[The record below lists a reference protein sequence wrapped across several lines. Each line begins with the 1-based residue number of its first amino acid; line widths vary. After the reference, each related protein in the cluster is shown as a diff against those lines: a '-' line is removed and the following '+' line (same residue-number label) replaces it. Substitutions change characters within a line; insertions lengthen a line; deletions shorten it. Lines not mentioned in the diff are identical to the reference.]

1 MSGYN
6 WTDEQLLAIE
16 EKGTDLLVSAAAGSG
31 KTAVLTERIIRQLID
46 TKNPVDITDF
56 LIVTFTVSATTEVR
70 EKLSRAIRN
79 AYQENKS
86 LKRLKRQILNL
97 PSAKILTIDSFC
109 KFIVNECSKQLNIP
123 ADFQLGDE
131 SELNV
136 ITSSVI
142 SEVLD
147 SFFDGYE
154 GEYLFDTSYLPASV
168 KRGFLS
174 VVEAFTTQKSFDL
187 LNDTVIGMYNKLVKY
202 PDPINRAKSYLQ
214 EYDSMLQEHYV
225 QKSGV
230 SFFDTRL
237 GKFVIDD
244 VKESLHVA
252 IKYFEEAEAL
262 LSPFDEM
269 CAKYSP
275 AIQDDIA
282 AATRLSAN
290 DGSELV
296 KALST
301 YSATR
306 LAPYRSKNDEEK
318 RAQEKFKSLRDTAK
332 DLITSL
338 KKKYPIYDEE
348 KLFLQVATTF
358 SIANELFSVVIEFYQ
373 RLWKAKVE
381 KKTFSFDDVAQL
393 AYKALIRD
401 GSYDKTT
408 RQFERTDYARELGE
422 KFHEILIDEYQ
433 DVNEL
438 QDAIFRAISNSHNRF
453 MVGDLK
459 QSIYK
464 FRGATPEIFI
474 EYRNTFSPISS
485 TDETPR
491 LIALQRN
498 FRSDSAVIDFV
509 NSLFEVIM
517 NYRSEDVYRKDD
529 YLTFSKS
536 EDMKLPT
543 EISIFNTE
551 SEYEYVADK
560 ILETVNGDQSFNF
573 GDICILARKHDSLK
587 NVQKVLSG
595 RGIPSDYTPNEK
607 FFTSFEIHTIHSLLK
622 AIDNPTD
629 DVSLLSALTSP
640 IFSFSPID
648 ILTVRRLAPYGDIY
662 FAIRDYN
669 GGNPELQKK
678 CQRVINKL
686 KYWHNKSK
694 VISSDAFIWWLYKET
709 HLPTFVKKMDNGE
722 QRKENL
728 LAFYNIASKY
738 EEREFNGITKFL
750 SYLDAFINSKSKLGK
765 RTQENNSVHL
775 MTIHESK
782 GLEFPV
788 CFYVSSSSLISRA
801 DERKKI
807 VMSEVFGPT
816 FAIPVGELGGKLNTY
831 AEKAAIAETREGTV
845 DEELRLLYVA
855 LTRAKNKL
863 FITADTDIAG
873 LRKYLELATVNRT
886 AFIHSVKNASSMFKI
901 IGLGLYTE
909 PIFKK
914 VLDSFC
920 EENATVSSENLTVN
934 LFNDY
939 EPLFLTNTEVEKS
952 EEERPVT
959 IKPED
964 ISFALKPV
972 SNPLLTETPFK
983 ISVSSI
989 REGLLDEGAEATV
1002 ASVKKYP
1009 DFTSLD
1015 SSNLSSFTGTAMHV
1029 FMQFCDFKACV
1040 ENGTEAEAERLVKYG
1055 FITEEQKNVLN
1066 HLTLSAFF
1074 NSKTY
1079 KSICKAKRIEREKRY
1094 TLLLPSSKFYT
1105 DEDKKASLDAL
1116 GKKTLI
1122 QGVIDCYFVNEDN
1135 TVTLIDFKTDNVSVN
1150 GGEKVLRER
1159 HSHQIQMYK
1168 EAIEEIEGLKV
1179 SKAVIYSFCLS
1190 KEIEI

>member
-1 MSGYN
+1 MGGYN
-6 WTDEQLLAIE
+6 WTDQQLLAIE

-31 KTAVLTERIIRQLID
+31 KTAVLTERIIRQLTD
-46 TKNPVDITDF
+46 LKNPVDITDF

-86 LKRLKRQILNL
+86 LKCLKRQILNL

-123 ADFQLGDE
+123 TDFQLGEE
-131 SELNV
+131 SELNMIV
-136 ITSSVI
+136 SSVI

-147 SFFDGYE
+147 DFFDGYKRE
-154 GEYLFDTSYLPASV
+154 LLFDTSYLPQNV
-168 KRGFLS
+168 KKGFLS
-174 VVEAFTTQKSFDL
+174 VVETFTTQKSFDL

-202 PDPINRAKSYLQ
+202 PDPLNRAKSYLS
-214 EYDSMLQEHYV
+214 EYDSMLREHYAE
-225 QKSGV
+225 KSGL
-230 SFFDTRL
+230 SFFDTKL
-237 GKFVIDD
+237 GRFVTDD
-244 VKESLHVA
+244 IKESVNVA

-262 LSPFDEM
+262 ISPFEEM

-282 AATRLSAN
+282 STTRLASKN
-290 DGSELV
+290 GSELV
-296 KALST
+296 KALSS
-301 YSATR
+301 YSAIR
-306 LAPYRSKNDEEK
+306 LAPYRSKNEDE
-318 RAQEKFKSLRDTAK
+318 RLAQDKFKALRDTAK
-332 DLITSL
+332 ELIANL

-358 SIANELFSVVIEFYQ
+358 SIANELFSVVTEFYQ

-381 KKTFSFDDVAQL
+381 KKIFSFDDVAQL
-393 AYKALIRD
+393 AYKALIKD
-401 GSYDKTT
+401 GSYDKVT
-408 RQFERTDYARELGE
+408 RQFERTDYAKELGE

-498 FRSDSAVIDFV
+498 FRSDGSVIDFV

-529 YLTFSKS
+529 YLTFSKE

-543 EISIFNTE
+543 EISIFNTDG
-551 SEYEYVADK
+551 EYEYAADK
-560 ILETVNGDQSFNF
+560 ILEIVNGDKRFDF

-587 NVQKVLSG
+587 EVQKVLSD
-595 RGIPSDYTPNEK
+595 RGIPSDYTPSEK

-622 AIDNPTD
+622 AIDNPSD

-640 IFSFSPID
+640 IFSFTPID
-648 ILTVRRLAPYGDIY
+648 ILSVRRLAPYGDIY

-669 GGNPELQKK
+669 GGNPELEGKCKK
-678 CQRVINKL
+678 VISKL
-686 KYWHNKSK
+686 KYWHNKSR
-694 VISSDAFIWWLYKET
+694 VLSSDAFIWWLYKET
-709 HLPTFVKKMDNGE
+709 HLPTLVKKMDGGE

-728 LAFYNIASKY
+728 LAFYNIALKY

-750 SYLDAFINSKSKLGK
+750 TYLDAFINSKSKLGK
-765 RTQENNSVHL
+765 RTQDGNSVHL

-831 AEKAAIAETREGTV
+831 AEKAAVAETREGTV

-863 FITADTDIAG
+863 FITADAEIAG
-873 LRKYLELATVNRT
+873 LKKYLELSTVNRT
-886 AFIHSVKNASSMFKI
+886 AFIHSVKNASSMLKI
-901 IGLGLYTE
+901 IGLGLYSE
-909 PIFKK
+909 PLFKK
-914 VLDSFC
+914 ALDAYC
-920 EENATVSSENLTVN
+920 EENVSVSNDGLTVN
-934 LFNDY
+934 LFNNY
-939 EPLFLTNTEVEKS
+939 EPLGLMNTAVETSK
-952 EEERPVT
+952 EENLVAILPQ
-959 IKPED
+959 D
-964 ISFALKPV
+964 ISLAMKPIGNAV
-972 SNPLLTETPFK
+972 LTETPYK
-983 ISVSSI
+983 ISVSNI
-989 REGLLDEGAEATV
+989 REGLLDEGAEATIT
-1002 ASVKKYP
+1002 SVKKYP
-1009 DFTSLD
+1009 DFMALD
-1015 SSNLSSFTGTAMHV
+1015 STNISSFTGTAMHV
-1029 FMQFCDFKACV
+1029 FMQFCDFNACV
-1040 ENGTEAEAERLVKYG
+1040 EKGTVAEAERLVKYG

-1066 HLTLSAFF
+1066 HLTLTAFF
-1074 NSKTY
+1074 TSKTY
-1079 KSICKAKRIEREKRY
+1079 KSICRAKRIEREKRY
-1094 TLLLPSSKFYT
+1094 TLLLPSSRFYA

-1116 GKKTLI
+1116 DKKTLI
-1122 QGVIDCYFVNEDN
+1122 QGVIDCYYVNEDD
-1135 TVTLIDFKTDNVSVN
+1135 TITLIDFKTDNVKAN
-1150 GGEKVLRER
+1150 GGEELLKER
-1159 HSHQIQMYK
+1159 HSKQIQTYK

-1179 SKAVIYSFCLS
+1179 SKALIYSFCLS